1 MEISKGEAGKKDEV
15 VASDEYSLRKREER
29 TAAMAQA
36 FSIKFLFVHVSPDR

>member
-36 FSIKFLFVHVSPDR
+36 FSIKFMLVQVRPER